1 LYELLGD
8 DAPVRA
14 VERIEPVAADAD
26 DAAALRLQVGAPL
39 LLVDRIAY
47 DAAGEVV
54 ETARDVFRGDRTR
67 IVAWTSELV
76 RA

>member
-1 LYELLGD
+1 
-8 DAPVRA
+8 
-14 VERIEPVAADAD
+14 
-26 DAAALRLQVGAPL
+26 
-39 LLVDRIAY
+39 VDRSAY
-47 DAAGEVV
+47 GVDGEVV

>member
-1 LYELLGD
+1 ML
-8 DAPVRA
+8 
-14 VERIEPVAADAD
+14 ADAE
-26 DAAALRLQVGAPL
+26 DAAALGLRVGAPL
-39 LLVDRIAY
+39 MLVDRVAY
-47 DAAGEVV
+47 DEAGEIV